1 MTVKNGLVVLRL
13 RGKMMFMIVL
23 IRVRR
28 RTSLMVVQLQFARLE
43 QREAR
48 VRCSDLPPIELCTCI

>member
-1 MTVKNGLVVLRL
+1 MTVKNGHVVLRL
-13 RGKMMFMIVL
+13 RGKMMFIIVL

-43 QREAR
+43 QREVR
-48 VRCSDLPPIELCTCI
+48 V